1 MKMISKKTLS
11 RPFGYS
17 SLMLTLLAM
26 EFIGPLMVDSDLEG
40 LVLGV
45 LVVMVAG
52 STIYAAGDS
61 QFRRILLVLLAFAL
75 VVSHFMRALVDGPPW
90 TMAYEVIGV
99 VMFTYVS
106 LLLLSKILSVRSDVS
121 GELISGAVAVYL
133 LLGAIFAYL
142 FALVETVTPG
152 SFLDPHT
159 DALNFLY
166 YSMVTLTTLGY
177 GDIVPVTPVARG
189 LGAFEAVL
197 GQLYLTVLVARLVG
211 MHISVGMSRKSDH

>member
-26 EFIGPLMVDSDLEG
+26 EFIGPLMADSDLEG

-61 QFRRILLVLLAFAL
+61 HFRRVLLVLLAVAL
-75 VVSHFMRALVDGPPW
+75 VVSHFMRALVDAPPW

-99 VMFTYVS
+99 VMFSYVS

-121 GELISGAVAVYL
+121 GELIAGAVAVYL

-152 SFLDPHT
+152 SFLDAHSQ
-159 DALNFLY
+159 ALNFHY

-197 GQLYLTVLVARLVG
+197 GQLYLTVLIARLVG
-211 MHISVGMSRKSDH
+211 MHISVGVAGKSD

>member
-26 EFIGPLMVDSDLEG
+26 EFIGPLMADSDLEG

-61 QFRRILLVLLAFAL
+61 HFRRVLLVLLAVAL
-75 VVSHFMRALVDGPPW
+75 VVSHFMRALVDAPPW

-99 VMFTYVS
+99 VMFSYVS

-121 GELISGAVAVYL
+121 GELIAGAVAVYL

-152 SFLDPHT
+152 SFLDAHSQ
-159 DALNFLY
+159 ALNFHY

-197 GQLYLTVLVARLVG
+197 GQLYLTVLIARLVG
-211 MHISVGMSRKSDH
+211 MHISVGMAGKSDR